1 MFSRILFGCLFLR
14 HTPIDIHDEVMEAEQ
29 QPWTWNE
36 WNSPASTFGKVVI
49 SPSSEE
55 QEDSVSN
62 RQSEENSIEY
72 DTAAARPF
80 LYHSKKRSQQDQKT
94 VGIRRR
100 VPKPEQNEEEYP
112 NGFILPD
119 EDHQTTATSSS
130 ADVVLAEPRILPLLG
145 SHAAVAKLTRQ
156 RENVLKKILR
166 QAG

>member
-119 EDHQTTATSSS
+119 EDHQTTGTSSS
-130 ADVVLAEPRILPLLG
+130 ADVALAEPRILPLLG